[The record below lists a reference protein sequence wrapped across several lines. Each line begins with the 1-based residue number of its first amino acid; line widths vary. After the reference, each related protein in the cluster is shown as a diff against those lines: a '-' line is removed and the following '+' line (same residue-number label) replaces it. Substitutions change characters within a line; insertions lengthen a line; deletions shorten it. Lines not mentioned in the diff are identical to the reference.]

1 MTCLVFHACIT
12 TLTHLISLIKSLVI
26 TLIVFFSLLVCF
38 PVRNTIMTQAKVI
51 CGCAHECVGE
61 CVHECECVCVCVG
74 ACVRVRVCVSMCVF
88 ICAGACV
95 KLYMY

>member
-1 MTCLVFHACIT
+1 MDTPYLSNQITCDNFNSI
-12 TLTHLISLIKSLVI
+12 
-26 TLIVFFSLLVCF
+26 FSLLVCF
-38 PVRNTIMTQAKVI
+38 PVRIIMHNHCEKSDTIMTQAKVI

-88 ICAGACV
+88 MCAGACV